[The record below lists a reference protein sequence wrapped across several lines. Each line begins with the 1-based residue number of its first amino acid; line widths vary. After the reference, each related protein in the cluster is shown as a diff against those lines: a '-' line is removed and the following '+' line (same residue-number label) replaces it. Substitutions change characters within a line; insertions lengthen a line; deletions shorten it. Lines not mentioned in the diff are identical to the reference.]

1 MAEILKEWL
10 TERLQRQIVW
20 KAEEFGNMMKNG
32 HVIASVLLSYNVIN
46 EEKHYLIRPSNAP
59 KDIDNNWEYLREW
72 LRELEINLTS
82 TDLANTKEGKGTA
95 LLRLFYQL
103 FLHLDKMDR
112 IDFIKR
118 ERKMVSNLVK
128 KMDTRFKVDKIEEKE
143 EPTIDF
149 LSKPLLNEKHFIEW
163 QRKKSEEVKETFAYL
178 RHKYVKTLQNIEE
191 KKTPCYY
198 PISKPKKLTEKDKKD
213 MEIFS
218 KKFPCKT
225 RPYTYKEL
233 LEMEKKAAEES
244 KALMGSEWAQNYMEN
259 LYTRMHKKADS
270 EEFQKQMT
278 TALSSAMWNQTINE
292 EETNLDTELA
302 KKVLKLSQ
310 FEKQMCT
317 QIMETKQQARNMF
330 QNRVRAE
337 KEFAEQRR
345 KQFDQYLDNI
355 KEQINSALDEIG
367 FEKTRQNMLHK
378 RLYAEKIKRKR
389 QHYYEICY
397 ETMLSIVDY
406 ATRYAYFKKLIGDD
420 IPEHYIHEWK
430 ILYFK
435 QQPIF
440 EILEP
445 TEDVL
450 YEPAFEEEV
459 PPEVEEIIR
468 LELDRQ
474 EAMNDSEFLEYHN
487 YTGPWNLDHLIP
499 NFDPE
504 SEERKFEYL
513 GTRVLGHVV
522 YTLLEIKYP
531 YPPSRPPADLPQ
543 FTSKAILRNLPD
555 RAITTAMQT
564 LLDYRRI
571 HVVRIEAAINYCL
584 KQFKAEMVGC
594 IDIELSFDK
603 FLLAAQEEP
612 EKELIKLMKTDDEIM
627 SKGLEPL
634 PVIGALPP
642 NTKQTQTPKILPEEE
657 IVFSTAADLGK
668 YAYEGLSG
676 GDALTDYLL
685 AAMIVEYIKAQDDIT
700 GFVII
705 NYPNSYRTA
714 QILEEAFTG
723 CAPPGEES
731 LVDKDDIYLEEA
743 IANHRTVEK
752 DEYKEIRKSM
762 LVNNPHKIETEKP
775 FESYF
780 TCYIQLKETEDIL
793 QELVIWDL
801 NEENSELIERF
812 YSVLGINYSMYYE
825 LVIEKDFLAQIC
837 KYIIGDCIT
846 ASVTSYS
853 DALFGENVLSNLNFP
868 TSTDK
873 RTKSKILKPEMA
885 GGKSKDLVA
894 KSKINQSRLISHS
907 GLNVVKEPSS
917 PDITQV
923 DTLNEIVAEE
933 AEVES
938 ENNEVVDE
946 VTVLAGEE
954 DWDYGKIPFSQTIGA
969 ALATCWE
976 EVEKIYL
983 HDMKQLFFAI
993 RLQMN
998 TLALYVRFIKDKM
1011 TQIITLPSNKQDLVS
1026 QFQKD
1031 YNEFESDWT
1040 TVAVTKNEWHCRVKD
1055 LQKKLYHICDE
1066 RKLHAE
1072 QKRQAL
1078 ILDNWAMEELTA
1090 MANSYISCMQAEINR
1105 SMLSF
1110 QALHDFYY
1118 AQLKKMPPN
1127 DRLTSKEL
1135 TRISYDLQDE
1145 ADSTATRKSGGED
1158 KVFRHLRTAFLDLQ
1172 IKNIQIDYS
1181 NNPFNIILDNNAKF
1195 ALKVIKETNDS
1206 YRSLISREYLEHA
1219 KLVSAPR
1226 KKEDSG
1232 SNILTGQTSEDIFKN
1247 NALKCIDEWTMG
1259 INGEM
1264 YRASLRILAL
1274 QYKCYRDM
1282 KLFNDII
1289 YKTFTLVQNEINT
1302 YYLNEIE
1309 SVDRLCKYIQLA
1321 VEDCRRIPE
1330 SLILEH
1336 DTFVIDPNLL
1346 QFSPRA
1352 PPAAARIDDYV
1363 SDMEFKVAQLE
1374 RLRSQ
1379 FKIVAPSG
1387 IALQQAFIYLLQDFL
1402 IFGHETC
1409 DGSLVPE
1416 LWKRLDPEH
1425 VPKLVFQMFGDT
1437 AYVDWRDFLIYCA
1450 NIRFPSVEELLD
1462 LRHELR
1468 CIDQDSTELIDKEG
1482 YTTTELWFERDFDIL
1497 DPCEQLRKNLIK
1509 EFLFSLYET
1518 TKDMINYSA
1527 LLLALCKSP
1536 NPIEGFAAALSVAVG
1551 KKVCH
1556 SYEECNEIVCHLIKE
1571 KKYRDACRA
1580 CALECTN
1587 LLLDKVIAKV
1597 IDICVG
1603 TSIVEVP
1610 YDPATAA
1617 EGKKGK
1623 KAAKGS
1629 GPKLKKGEQS
1639 TSQSAR
1645 QSKETNLNI
1654 ASKIK
1659 VQSAVEVRNT
1669 FICPPCQEYEIPD
1682 VKEEELKVEEE
1693 QKVELPEEDPN
1704 IAYAVSQKVIWN
1716 VLEICLPWHF
1726 SLLPEERVTPYKDQV
1741 KEILERLEVE
1751 TDNGDIYVVHFLEEP
1766 VICKLLHKAKKFT
1779 AVSLLEEVRNIV
1791 S

>member
-20 KAEEFGNMMKNG
+20 RAEEFGNMMKNG
-32 HVIASVLLSYNVIN
+32 HIIASVLLSYNVIN
-46 EEKHYLIRPSNAP
+46 EEKHYLIRSSNATV
-59 KDIDNNWEYLREW
+59 DIENNWKYLQEW
-72 LRELEINLTS
+72 LRELEITMTPTELSNL
-82 TDLANTKEGKGTA
+82 KEGKGTT

-103 FLHLDKMDR
+103 FLHLDQLDR

-128 KMDTRFKVDKIEEKE
+128 KMDKRFKVDKIEEKE
-143 EPTIDF
+143 EPTVDF

-163 QRKKSEEVKETFAYL
+163 QRKKSEEVKETFDYL

-198 PISKPKKLTEKDKKD
+198 PTAKPKKLTAKDKKD

-218 KKFPCKT
+218 RKYPCKT
-225 RPYTYKEL
+225 KNYTYEEL
-233 LEMEKKAAEES
+233 VEMENRASEES

-278 TALSSAMWNQTINE
+278 NALSSAMWNQTITE

-337 KEFAEQRR
+337 NEFSNQR
-345 KQFDQYLDNI
+345 KQQFDQYLDNI

-367 FEKTRQNMLHK
+367 FEKSRQNMLHK
-378 RLYAEKIKRKR
+378 RLYAEKMKRKR

-406 ATRYAYFKKLIGDD
+406 ATRYAYYKKLIGDD

-430 ILYFK
+430 MLYFK

-445 TEDVL
+445 TEDL
-450 YEPAFEEEV
+450 LIEPALEEEV
-459 PPEVEEIIR
+459 LPEVEEIIR

-474 EAMNDSEFLEYHN
+474 QSMNDGEFLEYHN
-487 YTGPWNLDHLIP
+487 YTGPWNLDHLLS

-522 YTLLEIKYP
+522 YTLLEMKYP
-531 YPPSRPPADLPQ
+531 YPPPRPPADLPQ

-564 LLDYRRI
+564 LLDFRRI

-584 KQFKAEMVGC
+584 KQFRTEMVGC
-594 IDIELSFDK
+594 TDIELSFDK

-612 EKELIKLMKTDDEIM
+612 EKELIRLMKSDDETM
-627 SKGLEPL
+627 SKSLEPL
-634 PVIGALPP
+634 PVIGAPPP
-642 NTKQTQTPKILPEEE
+642 NTKQTQTPKTIPEEE
-657 IVFSTAADLGK
+657 IVLSTAAELGK
-668 YAYEGLSG
+668 YAYQVLSG
-676 GDALTDYLL
+676 GDAMTDYLL
-685 AAMIVEYIKAQDDIT
+685 AAMIVEYIKAQVDIK

-714 QILEEAFTG
+714 QILEEVFSG
-723 CAPPGEES
+723 RAPPGEET
-731 LVDKDDIYLEEA
+731 LEGKDEIYLEEA
-743 IANHRTVEK
+743 IANHRKAEK

-762 LVNNPHKIETEKP
+762 LVNNPHKRDIEQP
-775 FESYF
+775 FESFF

-793 QELVIWDL
+793 QELVVWDL
-801 NEENSELIERF
+801 TEENSELIERF

-825 LVIEKDFLAQIC
+825 LIEKDFLAQIC
-837 KYIIGDCIT
+837 KYIIGDCL

-853 DALFGENVLSNLNFP
+853 DILFGENVLSNLNFP
-868 TSTDK
+868 STTDK
-873 RTKSKILKPEMA
+873 RTKSKILKPETA
-885 GGKSKDLVA
+885 GGKSKDRLA
-894 KSKINQSRLISHS
+894 GKSKTNQSGQSLSHS
-907 GLNVVKEPSS
+907 ALNVVKDPSS
-917 PDITQV
+917 ADISQE
-923 DTLNEIVAEE
+923 DTMIAIEAEE
-933 AEVES
+933 ADAEADIGDLAEEVII
-938 ENNEVVDE
+938 
-946 VTVLAGEE
+946 LAGEE
-954 DWDYGKIPFSQTIGA
+954 DWDYGKIPFAQSIGT

-983 HDMKQLFFAI
+983 NDMKQLFFAI

-998 TLALYVRFIKDKM
+998 SLALYVRFIKDKM

-1031 YNEFESDWT
+1031 YNEFENDWR
-1040 TVAVTKNEWHCRVKD
+1040 TVGVTKNEWHCRVKD
-1055 LQKKLYHICDE
+1055 LQSKLYHICDE

-1072 QKRQAL
+1072 QKRHAL
-1078 ILDNWAMEELTA
+1078 IMDNWTMEELTA
-1090 MANSYISCMQAEINR
+1090 MANSYISCMQAEVNR
-1105 SMLSF
+1105 SILTF
-1110 QALHDFYY
+1110 QALHDFYF
-1118 AQLKKMPPN
+1118 AQLKKLPPN

-1135 TRISYDLQDE
+1135 NKISYDLSDD
-1145 ADSTATRKSGGED
+1145 ADSSTTKKSGGED
-1158 KVFRHLRTAFLDLQ
+1158 KVFRQLRTAFLDLQ
-1172 IKNIQIDYS
+1172 LKNIQIDYS

-1195 ALKVIKETNDS
+1195 ALKVIKDINDS
-1206 YRSLISREYLEHA
+1206 YRSLISREYTELA
-1219 KLVSAPR
+1219 KLVSAPK
-1226 KKEDSG
+1226 KKEDVESEP
-1232 SNILTGQTSEDIFKN
+1232 SITSEDIFKA

-1264 YRASLRILAL
+1264 YRVSLRILAL
-1274 QYKCYRDM
+1274 QYKCYKDM

-1289 YKTFTLVQNEINT
+1289 YKTFRLVQNEINT

-1309 SVDRLCKYIQLA
+1309 SVDRLCKYLQLA
-1321 VEDCRRIPE
+1321 VEDSRKIPE
-1330 SLILEH
+1330 TLILEH
-1336 DTFVIDPNLL
+1336 DTFIIDPNLL
-1346 QFSPRA
+1346 QFPPPA
-1352 PPAAARIDDYV
+1352 PPAEPLIGDYV
-1363 SDMEFKVAQLE
+1363 SDMEFKVSQLE
-1374 RLRSQ
+1374 RLKSQ
-1379 FKIVAPSG
+1379 FKIVAPTG
-1387 IALQQAFIYLLQDFL
+1387 IALQQSFIYILQDFL

-1416 LWKRLDPEH
+1416 LWKRLDPEQ

-1437 AYVDWRDFLIYCA
+1437 VYVDWRDFLIYCA
-1450 NIRFPSVEELLD
+1450 NLRFPSVGELLD
-1462 LRHELR
+1462 LRHDLR
-1468 CIDQDSTELIDKEG
+1468 CIDQDSTELIGRDEFIA
-1482 YTTTELWFERDFDIL
+1482 TELWFERDFDSQ

-1509 EFLFSLYET
+1509 EFLFNLFET
-1518 TKDMINYSA
+1518 SQGKMNYSA
-1527 LLLALCKSP
+1527 FLLALCKSAD
-1536 NPIEGFAAALSVAVG
+1536 PIEGFAAALSVAVG

-1556 SYEECNEIVCHLIKE
+1556 SYEECSEIVCHLIKD
-1571 KKYRDACRA
+1571 KQYRDACRE
-1580 CALECTN
+1580 CALQCTN
-1587 LLLDKVIAKV
+1587 QLLDKVIANV
-1597 IDICVG
+1597 IDTCVG
-1603 TSIVEVP
+1603 TTIIELQFEPVVESKK
-1610 YDPATAA
+1610 
-1617 EGKKGK
+1617 GKKGK
-1623 KAAKGS
+1623 DKEKASAS
-1629 GPKLKKGEQS
+1629 KLKKGDQV
-1639 TSQSAR
+1639 TVSQSAR
-1645 QSKETNLNI
+1645 MSKENNLNV
-1654 ASKIK
+1654 ASKTK
-1659 VQSAVEVRNT
+1659 VRSAVEVRST
-1669 FICPPCQEYEIPD
+1669 FICPPCQEDEVADEKPQE
-1682 VKEEELKVEEE
+1682 VVEEE
-1693 QKVELPEEDPN
+1693 QKVESPDEDPK

-1726 SLLPEERVTPYKDQV
+1726 TLIPEEKATPYKNRVQ
-1741 KEILERLEVE
+1741 EILKWLEHE
-1751 TDNGDIYVVHFLEEP
+1751 TDNGDIYVCHFLKEP
-1766 VICKLLHKAKKFT
+1766 DICKLMHKVKKFT
-1779 AVSLLEEVRNIV
+1779 ALSLLEEVRKIIM
-1791 S
+1791 